1 MDLGKSRSE
10 VSTMKL
16 INVTNSHSRLVMSQ
30 LESTDAEL
38 VKVYTAGDTLVIYT
52 LAPTHVEILLYNNKR
67 KIRHSEIEEIRN
79 YFIQKLPENS
89 FDENEIKVLDSEGLI
104 EISIPKKAS

>member
-1 MDLGKSRSE
+1 MSLGKSRSE

-52 LAPTHVEILLYNNKR
+52 LAPSHVEILLYNNKR
-67 KIRHSEIEEIRN
+67 KIRHSEISINPSESKTLIS
-79 YFIQKLPENS
+79 FSLKLFSGN
-89 FDENEIKVLDSEGLI
+89 FWIK
-104 EISIPKKAS
+104 

>member
-1 MDLGKSRSE
+1 MNVGKSRSE

-16 INVTNSHSRLVMSQ
+16 INVTNSHSRLIMSQ

-38 VKVYTAGDTLVIYT
+38 VKVYTAAETLVSNTI
-52 LAPTHVEILLYNNKR
+52 APSHVEILLYNNKR

-89 FDENEIKVLDSEGLI
+89 FNENEIKVLDSEGLI

>member
-1 MDLGKSRSE
+1 
-10 VSTMKL
+10 MKL

-30 LESTDAEL
+30 L
-38 VKVYTAGDTLVIYT
+38 GDTLVIYT
-52 LAPTHVEILLYNNKR
+52 LAPSHVEILLYNNKR

-89 FDENEIKVLDSEGLI
+89 FNENEIKVLDSEGLI